1 MKPEHT
7 RKTAD
12 SAAIAHPYIRHAL
25 PGRVRFQAP
34 RLRDRRIAAGI
45 DAALGSL
52 DGVRS
57 TRVNPVCGSL
67 LVQFDC
73 ARCPLERLL
82 ETFTTLLAQP
92 LQRLA
97 APAPSADCPEPAA
110 CTCSGPDPKPLH
122 LPDLKRR
129 FWGLTATMAGLFIR
143 NRLFSAPVT
152 GSLFSPLGLVT
163 AAFAL
168 PLVKRSLANLR
179 QKQVN
184 LDTFLGGSLLL
195 AIAAGEA
202 ETALEILWIDSGADL
217 MKGWVTERS
226 RKAISEILEISGHHT
241 FVLRDGVEV
250 EVPVASLKSGD
261 VVVLHTGEKVCVD
274 GDVVSGEGLVDE
286 APITG
291 RAEPVHVVP
300 GTRVHAGTFV
310 TGGVIHVQAHCVGD
324 RTYLARILRLV
335 EESQANRAPVE
346 GVADRLARRT
356 VAAGFVAAAATLLLT
371 RNPWRAFTVLMVM
384 ACPCAT
390 SLAASSAVSS
400 ALHAAAQRRILIKGG
415 RYLEAVGAAELVCL
429 DKTGTL
435 TANHP
440 QVCDIVPTGRLTAR
454 EILLLACTGEA
465 HNHHP
470 LAEAIKERAAA
481 EGIGPLPHSQCDYYL
496 GKGIRAMLDG
506 REILVGNHKLLTQ
519 FSVSAARIEKQA
531 KPLIT
536 RGLTVIYLARDRRI
550 EGLIGIENPQ
560 RPEAARV
567 VAALTGQGC
576 NLVLVTGDEPATA
589 GDLARNLGIT
599 TCHSSL
605 LPEQKA
611 TVVTQLQTGGHR
623 VIMVGDGINDA
634 LALSKADIGIAV
646 GTAGSEVAIEAAD
659 IALVDDS
666 LEGVLYVRTLSRRTL
681 RTVNQNFAIAT
692 STNIFGA
699 VAGALGIMG
708 PVAAGLLHIVH
719 TLGILANSG
728 RLLNYNPDTAE

>member
-1 MKPEHT
+1 MQP
-7 RKTAD
+7 KTNTP
-12 SAAIAHPYIRHAL
+12 STIVRHHLIRHFL

-34 RLRDRRIAAGI
+34 RLHDRQAAAGVSS
-45 DAALGSL
+45 SL
-52 DGVRS
+52 AIFKGVRS
-57 TRVNPVCGSL
+57 AEANPACGSL
-67 LVQFDC
+67 LVQYDTKSC
-73 ARCPLERLL
+73 SIQA
-82 ETFTTLLAQP
+82 LLAELEVLLSNSFRNFKATNYKTACTQ
-92 LQRLA
+92 A
-97 APAPSADCPEPAA
+97 SDCGCTVPSAQPVN
-110 CTCSGPDPKPLH
+110 
-122 LPDLKRR
+122 LPGLKRR
-129 FWGLTATMAGLFIR
+129 FWGLTATVAALFIR
-143 NRLFSAPVT
+143 NRLISTPFT
-152 GSLFSPLGLVT
+152 GGLFSPFGLLT

-168 PLVKRSLANLR
+168 PLVKRGFSNLD
-179 QKQVN
+179 KNKLN
-184 LDTFLGGSLLL
+184 LDTFLGGSLML
-195 AIAAGEA
+195 AIGAGEV

-250 EVPVASLKSGD
+250 EVPVTSLKPGD

-274 GDVVSGEGLVDE
+274 GEVVFGEGLVDE

-291 RAEPVHVVP
+291 RAEPVHLTS
-300 GTRVHAGTFV
+300 GSSVHAGTFV
-310 TGGVIHVQAHCVGD
+310 TGGVIHVQARCVGD
-324 RTYLARILRLV
+324 RTYLSRILRLV

-346 GVADRLARRT
+346 GVADRLARKT
-356 VAAGFVAAAATLLLT
+356 VAAGFAAAAATLLLT

-415 RYLEAVGAAELVCL
+415 RYLEAVGSADLVCL

-440 QVCDIVPTGRLTAR
+440 QVCEIISAGRLSIN

-481 EGIGPLPHSQCDYYL
+481 EGITPLPHSQCDYYL
-496 GKGIRAMLDG
+496 GKGIRAILEG

-519 FSVSAARIEKQA
+519 FTVTRSTAEKLAA
-531 KPLIT
+531 PLIK
-536 RGLTVIYLARDRRI
+536 RGLTIIYLARDRMI
-550 EGLIGIENPQ
+550 EGILGIENPQ
-560 RPEAARV
+560 RPETASV
-567 VAALTGQGC
+567 VSKLADQGC
-576 NLVLVTGDEPATA
+576 KLVMVTGDEPATA
-589 GDLARNLGIT
+589 EELSRSLGIT
-599 TCHSSL
+599 HCHSSL

-611 TVVTQLQTGGHR
+611 DLVISLQAEGYQ

-634 LALSKADIGIAV
+634 LALTRADIGIAMGV
-646 GTAGSEVAIEAAD
+646 AGSEVAIEAAD

-666 LEGVLYVRTLSRRTL
+666 LAGVLYVRDLSRQTL
-681 RTVNQNFAIAT
+681 RVVNQNFALAT
-692 STNIFGA
+692 GTTVIGA
-699 VAGALGIMG
+699 AAGALGIMG

-719 TLGILANSG
+719 TLGILANSW
-728 RLLNYNPDTAE
+728 RLLQYHASSD